1 LLIPAAAAR
10 NISRSLSGLVAW
22 AVVIA
27 AFSCVVGI
35 LAPMQFHIPVPT
47 GGAIVIVAA
56 LVFALTTLIR
66 GTAPQFRGASV

>member
-1 LLIPAAAAR
+1 
-10 NISRSLSGLVAW
+10 
-22 AVVIA
+22 VIA